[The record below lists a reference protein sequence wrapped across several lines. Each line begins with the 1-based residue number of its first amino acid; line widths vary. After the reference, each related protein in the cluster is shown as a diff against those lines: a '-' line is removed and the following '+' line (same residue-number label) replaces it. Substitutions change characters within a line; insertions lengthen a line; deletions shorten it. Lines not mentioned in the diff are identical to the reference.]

1 MEHVIS
7 STTPSP
13 KRQLAF
19 EVIAN
24 WLLPYLV
31 YEATKRNWQL
41 TDTQALLWATVVPA
55 AIVVVELVRKRKFD
69 LIASITLV
77 TLIVSILIAFATAD
91 PRLLQLR
98 ESYLSAAIGFLM
110 LGSVIIRRPALSW
123 LAYRIMPQEQQVKLK
138 HPSVQALL
146 ANLTWIWGAVSV
158 CELAI
163 KWQMIERMSIAEV
176 LAWGPLAFGLLT
188 LLGVLASYVAVR
200 LAQRKSPERLT
211 DTPC

>member
-1 MEHVIS
+1 MDGTA
-7 STTPSP
+7 STSLASP
-13 KRQLAF
+13 KRQLLF
-19 EVIAN
+19 EVVAN

-41 TDTQALLWATVVPA
+41 TDIQALLWATVVPG
-55 AIVVVELVRKRKFD
+55 AIVVIELVRKRKFD

-98 ESYLSAAIGFLM
+98 ESYLSAAIGVLM
-110 LGSVIIRRPALSW
+110 LGSAIIRRPALGW
-123 LAYRIMPQEQQVKLK
+123 LASKIVPPEQQVRLK

-163 KWQMIERMSIAEV
+163 KWQMIERMSIAGV

-188 LLGVLASYVAVR
+188 LLGVLASYAAVR

-211 DTPC
+211 DTPR